1 MSNKMKAA
9 LLKELGKPLEI
20 QEINIPEINDN
31 DVLVKVSAVHIAP
44 SVKGLLNPG
53 GDFIRPNLPAIF
65 GSDAVGTIASV
76 GKAVRGVQVG
86 QRVFVNSLISNG
98 TDEYSLKGKNQLSDS
113 MAFMGMFTFN
123 PNGTQLL
130 NEYKGAFAEYM
141 KVPFTNI
148 VPLDDSVPDEYAARL
163 GYIGTG
169 YQALKYAKVNPHS
182 TVLING
188 ATGTLGVSTVLM
200 ALAMGV
206 SKIIAVANR
215 KDRLERLS
223 QFNSKKI
230 VPISLQDE
238 DYMKQIMAATEGK
251 GADALIDCL
260 QYVGAES
267 VNQLL
272 FTVKKSGTAVFIGGA
287 TGNVSIPY
295 GFLLGTEIN
304 VTGSIW
310 FSTAD
315 GIEMANLMKNGQ
327 LDLTP
332 VENKTYSFD
341 KINDAIDFASERH
354 GGMYNIVVKF

>member
-1 MSNKMKAA
+1 
-9 LLKELGKPLEI
+9 
-20 QEINIPEINDN
+20 
-31 DVLVKVSAVHIAP
+31 
-44 SVKGLLNPG
+44 
-53 GDFIRPNLPAIF
+53 
-65 GSDAVGTIASV
+65 
-76 GKAVRGVQVG
+76 
-86 QRVFVNSLISNG
+86 
-98 TDEYSLKGKNQLSDS
+98 
-113 MAFMGMFTFN
+113 
-123 PNGTQLL
+123 
-130 NEYKGAFAEYM
+130 
-141 KVPFTNI
+141 
-148 VPLDDSVPDEYAARL
+148 
-163 GYIGTG
+163 
-169 YQALKYAKVNPHS
+169 
-182 TVLING
+182 
-188 ATGTLGVSTVLM
+188 M

-215 KDRLERLS
+215 KDRLERLA

-251 GADALIDCL
+251 GADALVDCL
-260 QYVGAES
+260 QYVGTES

-327 LDLTP
+327 LDLTSL
-332 VENKTYSFD
+332 ENKVYDFNQ
-341 KINDAIDFASERH
+341 INDALDFADKRN
-354 GGMYNIVVKF
+354 GGLYNIVVKM